1 MVRSWRAGECSE
13 RRLFPALA
21 AIASSLVP
29 SPAWAHAGERGQVL
43 LLPTELYIAGGA
55 LAVALS
61 FVAMAMLP
69 HRPSSKGIPFRVAA
83 VPVELPKIVS
93 TLSFLCLLLLVLAG
107 WLGKPD
113 PLSNPLPAS
122 IWTLWWVGLTVLTA
136 LFGNLWRI
144 LNPWIGPYCLLRR
157 KRAAP
162 FSYPAALGCLPAL
175 LLFLAFAWFELVYPT
190 PQDPSRLATAI
201 VVYWLVTFFG
211 IVFFG
216 MAWLERGEA
225 FSVFFSLVARLSPLR
240 WETAR
245 RDGTRDVALRLN
257 WPGAWLLAQPPL
269 CISET
274 AFLLLALSTVSFD
287 GLSRTFAWN
296 SMLGVNPLEF
306 PGRSALLLPN
316 TLGLLMCFALLSAA
330 FLVTLMLGKAL
341 ARTGTRVIGVGSY
354 ALSLLPIA
362 IAFHFAHYL
371 PSLLLDWRIAL
382 RALADPFDR
391 GWDLLGLSRIRLSSP
406 VALDHATVTLIYNLQ
421 TLVIVLAHVAA
432 VVTAH
437 RLALANAGS
446 RREAF
451 IMQLPLTLLMIAYTV
466 FGLWLLSTPIIG

>member
-1 MVRSWRAGECSE
+1 MVKSWGAGGCSV
-13 RRLFPALA
+13 RRFIPALA
-21 AIASSLVP
+21 AIAAFLAP

-61 FVAMAMLP
+61 FAAMAMLP
-69 HRPSSKGIPFRVAA
+69 QRPLSKGIAIRLAA
-83 VPVELPKIVS
+83 IPAGLPKILS
-93 TLSFLCLLLLVLAG
+93 TASFLCLFLLVLAG

-113 PLSNPLPAS
+113 PLSNPLPPAL
-122 IWTLWWVGLTVLTA
+122 WTLWWVGLTVLTA
-136 LFGNLWRI
+136 FFGNLWRI
-144 LNPWIGPYCLLRR
+144 LNPWIGPYCVLRP
-157 KRAAP
+157 KAAAP
-162 FSYPAALGCLPAL
+162 FVYPSVLGCLPAL

-190 PQDPSRLATAI
+190 PQDPSRLAMAI
-201 VVYWLVTFFG
+201 TLYSLVTFSGLFLFG
-211 IVFFG
+211 TV
-216 MAWLERGEA
+216 WLDRGEA
-225 FSVFFSLVARLSPLR
+225 FTVFFSLVATLSPAR

-245 RDGTRDVALRLN
+245 QDGRVSTLN
-257 WPGAWLLAQPPL
+257 LHWPGAWLLARPPL
-269 CISET
+269 GASET
-274 AFLLLALSTVSFD
+274 AFVLLALSTVSFD

-296 SMLGVNPLEF
+296 SLLGVNPLEF
-306 PGRSALLLPN
+306 PGRSAILLPN
-316 TLGLLMCFALLSAA
+316 TLGLLLCFAALSIA
-330 FLVTLMLGKAL
+330 FLAALMLGRVL
-341 ARTGTRVIGVGSY
+341 ARNRSRAIDTGSY

-391 GWDLLGLSRIRLSSP
+391 GWDLLGLSRIRMSSP

-432 VVTAH
+432 VVAAH
-437 RLALANAGS
+437 RLALAAAAS

-466 FGLWLLSTPIIG
+466 FGLWLLSTPVIG